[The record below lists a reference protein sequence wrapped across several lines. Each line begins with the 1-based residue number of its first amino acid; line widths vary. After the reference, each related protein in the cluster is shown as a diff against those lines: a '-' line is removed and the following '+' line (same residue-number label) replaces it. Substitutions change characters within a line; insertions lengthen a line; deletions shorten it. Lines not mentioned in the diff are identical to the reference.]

1 MFCLSATL
9 RHPQRI
15 KFLLL
20 SKMSYFNT
28 INGPASTP
36 QKLVVGPRLSVQR
49 GAVFLLLKQLAAE
62 NRSYFDANQ
71 KSTYYK
77 RIADCCSEIHETSDM
92 ISELLVKIQEAAQK
106 CDYDEHTPGNGFRSL
121 TCVCDMVTLHL
132 VSVLKKCAETRG
144 SLLFRSTTVCKDL
157 ENYVAIL
164 RFFVLSFQ
172 QVVLLIDALEENSL
186 FPSLDGDYSLYHGI
200 LKGIESLDASC
211 FYGRSFGFQFTPTVT
226 LIFNVIGIV
235 LATYSLSWNNGSEA
249 FGSLLNSGRY
259 LLNPEERAK
268 QIIKVTREADIEF
281 CRGFWNLSEI
291 PPPKLF
297 CPTMEIYQ
305 IVNIPMIGPI
315 EMKAKDGLT
324 IAIPEPN
331 AHGPSAP
338 IQLRILSATNREGL
352 SSKKSTKPLSSNL
365 LLHCH
370 GGGYVATSSKSHE
383 TYLRMWAK
391 YLDCPIVSVDY
402 SLAPEFPFP
411 RPTEEVLYAYAWIL
425 KNPEKFGWN
434 GKKLL
439 MVGDSAGGNLI
450 VSVALRLAQL
460 KAARMPDGLIPI
472 YTPFLFQ
479 YLPSPSRVLSFTD
492 PLLHMGIVIRCAA
505 AYTGCCPNGTE
516 SEITRRNSLINQR
529 GHKSLLEYVDEVKA
543 KHLVDSA
550 DYSFG
555 SQSILSL
562 VNLSNMNVPSTPL
575 NGQTLVA
582 MKNGSTDE
590 STSEGTPKS
599 LNNSLDET
607 DTEESEEQR
616 KDDENATVYVNCDSS
631 HISLSTCNYDQTL
644 INYLQSHPLT
654 MNVTKVDSAVQVEA
668 ENGSNGQTDDKSPDA
683 LGEKSRAVQQTSLPD
698 DKQVKELL
706 ARRPSLSKT
715 VVRTVTS
722 SVGHAF
728 DNISHYIEPNA
739 NPIGYADKSK
749 LTRAATAGFY
759 EAARVA
765 QKEAEKVESS
775 LSELLKLNLPRDCL
789 ISPMYTPDELL
800 RELPT
805 CRFISCHLDPLLDDT
820 ITFAKKLRN
829 AGGQVASL
837 DLLDGLPHGFLNFAP
852 MSADCYEGSR
862 ICMFRIKEAFDTD

>member
-1 MFCLSATL
+1 MINELMV
-9 RHPQRI
+9 
-15 KFLLL
+15 
-20 SKMSYFNT
+20 KM
-28 INGPASTP
+28 
-36 QKLVVGPRLSVQR
+36 
-49 GAVFLLLKQLAAE
+49 
-62 NRSYFDANQ
+62 
-71 KSTYYK
+71 
-77 RIADCCSEIHETSDM
+77 
-92 ISELLVKIQEAAQK
+92 QEAARQ

-121 TCVCDMVTLHL
+121 ICVCDMVALHL
-132 VSVLKKCAETRG
+132 VAELKKCLETRS
-144 SLLFRSTTVCKDL
+144 SLLFQSTTVCKDL

-164 RFFVLSFQ
+164 RFFALSFQ
-172 QVVLLIDALEENSL
+172 QVVLLTETLDEKSL
-186 FPSLDGDYSLYHGI
+186 FPSLDCEYSSYHGM

-211 FYGRSFGFQFTPTVT
+211 FYGRSFGFQFAPSVT
-226 LIFNVIGIV
+226 SIFNVIGII
-235 LATYSLSWNNGSEA
+235 LATYSLSWESGTAA
-249 FGSLLNSGRY
+249 FSSLLNSGRY
-259 LLNPEERAK
+259 FLNPEERARR
-268 QIIKVTREADIEF
+268 IIKVTREADLEF
-281 CRGFWNLSEI
+281 CRDFWNLSEI

-297 CPTMEIYQ
+297 CPTMEINN
-305 IVNIPMIGPI
+305 VVLIPMDGPI
-315 EMKAKDGLT
+315 RLDGKDGRSVE
-324 IAIPEPN
+324 IPEPS

-338 IQLRILSATNREGL
+338 IQVRILSATNREGL

-370 GGGYVATSSKSHE
+370 GGAYVATSSKSHE

-439 MVGDSAGGNLI
+439 MIGDSAGGNLI

-505 AYTGCCPNGTE
+505 AYTNSSSNGSK
-516 SEITRRNSLINQR
+516 SEIPNCNNSINQR

-543 KHLVDSA
+543 KHWVDSS
-550 DYSFG
+550 DNSN
-555 SQSILSL
+555 QSIYSL
-562 VNLSNMNVPSTPL
+562 MNLPNMNVPSTPL

-582 MKNGSTDE
+582 MKDE

-616 KDDENATVYVNCDSS
+616 KDNENATVYVNCDSS

-654 MNVTKVDSAVQVEA
+654 KTNIGADDDVF
-668 ENGSNGQTDDKSPDA
+668 ENENGQT
-683 LGEKSRAVQQTSLPD
+683 AVEANEGRRLFNCTTPVRICDPRTRTCSTPSMSGCRVRCVAQRISISGDEPC
-698 DKQVKELL
+698 EIL
-706 ARRPSLSKT
+706 ANTPSLSKT
-715 VVRTVTS
+715 MVSTMTA
-722 SVGHAF
+722 SVSVAF
-728 DNISHYIEPNA
+728 DKIVHYIETPTK
-739 NPIGYADKSK
+739 PIGHADKPK

-765 QKEAEKVESS
+765 QKEAEKVETS

-829 AGGQVASL
+829 AGGRVASL
-837 DLLDGLPHGFLNFAP
+837 DLLDGLPHGFLNFVP
-852 MSADCYEGSR
+852 MSADCYEGAR
-862 ICMFRIKEAFDTD
+862 ICVQRIKEAFESL